1 MDCYFLL
8 FGGVFFIFD
17 FCNFFIVKNWDD
29 RGARNDLDGSDDRDD
44 SDVRNDS
51 GDTEGSDGWDDR
63 DGEVDCFRQYEPA
76 ISGWLTSQINR
87 QCDHSGLRVSRNAS
101 AEGENK

>member
-1 MDCYFLL
+1 MSNGFLFFPIL
-8 FGGVFFIFD
+8 GVFFIYN

-51 GDTEGSDGWDDR
+51 GDTEDSDGRDDR
-63 DGEVDCFRQYEPA
+63 DGEVDCFRQYGP
-76 ISGWLTSQINR
+76 
-87 QCDHSGLRVSRNAS
+87 V
-101 AEGENK
+101 